1 MSDKIDGTLGAGYNI
16 NALVECWPV
25 PLSRLPKLRRT
36 SGLLAGGC
44 WRVGQVERRAVPRR

>member
-16 NALVECWPV
+16 NALVKCWPV